1 MKADI
6 ATELP
11 DSRNQSYE
19 YQMSQCN
26 GKVLPTCLLQEH
38 KSLGV
43 WGRWQAQQQVSW
55 DQPPPAR
62 NGVARRQVS

>member
-11 DSRNQSYE
+11 DSRNQRFE
-19 YQMSQCN
+19 YQMLQCN

-43 WGRWQAQQQVSW
+43 
-55 DQPPPAR
+55 
-62 NGVARRQVS
+62 